1 MEDGGDMKTDWYSV
15 DCKSCWLPASLIPA
29 SIIIIIF
36 LPQVIVIATVIVILQ
51 YCHRHRHHC
60 HQGTQMA
67 LFQPTFFRFR
77 SKHWFHFIGNED
89 DVDHLVRCQC
99 FIISNPSYPR
109 HFESCIDSSKNYGW
123 SPNELN
129 SIQIS
134 TQNGYFKIQ

>member
-1 MEDGGDMKTDWYSV
+1 MQYRYISGSETNLNMEDGGDMKTDWYSV

-67 LFQPTFFRFR
+67 LFQTTFIRFR
-77 SKHWFHFIGNED
+77 SKHWFLGHFYIGNED
-89 DVDHLVRCQC
+89 DVEHLVLLSM
-99 FIISNPSYPR
+99 FHNFKSVISAT
-109 HFESCIDSSKNYGW
+109 F
-123 SPNELN
+123 
-129 SIQIS
+129 
-134 TQNGYFKIQ
+134 